1 MTSSS
6 RALHHLS
13 IHEAAG
19 LIQSRELSP
28 VELTQAF
35 LDRIESVDDQLKTY
49 ITLLPDS
56 AMEQARAAEAEIS
69 RGDYRGP
76 LHGIPIA
83 LKDLYDTAGVRTMAQ
98 SKVLEHRVPDSDA
111 TVVTRLREAGTVLLG
126 KLTMHEFALG
136 FPASLYESPRNPW
149 NLDHVTGG
157 SSSGSGA
164 GIASGTCMGTLGSCT
179 GGSIR
184 GPASYCG
191 IVGLKP
197 TYGRVSRHGVLPLSW
212 SLDHVGPMTWTVEDT
227 VHMMQAIA
235 GHDPDD
241 PTSSQTSV
249 PNYAASLRE
258 DVNGLVIGVPR
269 HYFFDASSGADAE
282 ILAAVEKALTDLEGL
297 GARIEEVTIPSLD
310 LAGPANWLIMMSEA
324 YAYHKA
330 NLQSQPQNFGPV
342 VRHRFYLGGLFGSG
356 EYVKAQQARTR
367 IRREFAEVMQRVDLI
382 GCPTMLGPAP
392 LFDSFDPST
401 VVLGRSFTA
410 PFNETG
416 MPAISV
422 PCGFTEG
429 GLPLGLQLA
438 GRPFEEETVIRA
450 AYTYQQHAGWYKQR
464 PAI

>member
-1 MTSSS
+1 MTSASQ
-6 RALHHLS
+6 ALHHLT

-19 LIQSRELSP
+19 LLRTRQLSP

-35 LDRIESVDDQLKTY
+35 LDRIDAVDDQLKSY
-49 ITLLPDS
+49 ITLLRDG
-56 AMEQARAAEAEIS
+56 ALKAAQETEEEIS

-83 LKDLYDTAGVRTMAQ
+83 LKDLYDTAGVATTAQ

-111 TVVTRLREAGTVLLG
+111 TVVTRLREAGTILLG

-164 GIASGTCMGTLGSCT
+164 GIAAGTCMGTLGSCT

-227 VHMMQAIA
+227 AHMMQAIA
-235 GHDPDD
+235 GRDPND
-241 PTSSQTSV
+241 PTSSHMPV
-249 PNYAASLRE
+249 PDYAASLRE
-258 DVNGLVIGVPR
+258 DVSGLVIGMPR
-269 HYFFDASSGADAE
+269 HYFFDDSAGADPE
-282 ILAAVEKALTDLEGL
+282 MLAAVENALTELEGL

-330 NLQSQPQNFGPV
+330 KLQSQPENFGPV

-356 EYVKAQQARTR
+356 EYVKAQQARTL

-392 LFDSFDPST
+392 VFDTFDPSS
-401 VVLGRSFTA
+401 VVMGRSFTA

-422 PCGFTEG
+422 PCGFTERG
-429 GLPLGLQLA
+429 MPLGLQLA
-438 GRPFEEETVIRA
+438 GRPFDEETVIRA
-450 AYTYQQHAGWYKQR
+450 AYTYQQHAGWYTQR

>member
-1 MTSSS
+1 MTTPAP
-6 RALHHLS
+6 ALHHLT
-13 IHEAAG
+13 IHEASS
-19 LIQSRELSP
+19 LIQKRELSP
-28 VELTQAF
+28 VDLTQAF
-35 LDRIESVDDQLKTY
+35 LDRIDAIDDRLKSY
-49 ITLLPDS
+49 ITLLSDS
-56 AMEQARAAEAEIS
+56 AMATARTAEAEIS

-83 LKDLYDTAGVRTMAQ
+83 LKDLYDTAGVPTTGQ
-98 SKVLEHRVPDSDA
+98 SKVLEHRVPDNDA
-111 TVVTRLREAGTVLLG
+111 TVVTRLREAGTILLG

-149 NLDHVTGG
+149 DLNHVTGG

-164 GIASGTCMGTLGSCT
+164 GIAAGTCMGTLGSCT

-227 VHMMQAIA
+227 AHMMQAIA
-235 GHDPDD
+235 GHDPND
-241 PTSSQTSV
+241 PTSSTEPV
-249 PNYAASLRE
+249 PNYTGALRE
-258 DVNGLVIGVPR
+258 DVRGLVIGVPR
-269 HYFFDASSGADAE
+269 HYFFDDSAGADAE
-282 ILAAVEKALTDLEGL
+282 MLAAVDKALEVLESL
-297 GARIEEVTIPSLD
+297 GARVEEVNIPSLD

-356 EYVKAQQARTR
+356 DYVKGQQARNR

-392 LFDSFDPST
+392 EFDTFDPSS

-422 PCGFTEG
+422 PCGFTQS

-438 GRPFEEETVIRA
+438 GRPFDEETVIRA
-450 AYTYQQHAGWYKQR
+450 AYTYQQHAGWYKHR
-464 PAI
+464 PEI

>member
-1 MTSSS
+1 MTTSSQD
-6 RALHHLS
+6 LHLLT
-13 IHEAAG
+13 IHEASD
-19 LIQSRELSP
+19 LIRSRQISP

-35 LDRIESVDDQLKTY
+35 LDRIEAVDDRLKSY
-49 ITLLPDS
+49 ITLLPEA
-56 AMEQARAAEAEIS
+56 AMETAREAEAEIS
-69 RGDYRGP
+69 RGNYRGP

-83 LKDLYDTAGVRTMAQ
+83 LKDLYDTAGVPTMAQ
-98 SKVLEHRVPDSDA
+98 SKVLEHRVPDKDA

-164 GIASGTCMGTLGSCT
+164 GIGAGTCMGTLGSCT

-227 VHMMQAIA
+227 AHMMQAIA
-235 GHDPDD
+235 GRDPND
-241 PTSSQTSV
+241 PTSSTEPV
-249 PNYAASLRE
+249 PDYAASLRE
-258 DVNGLVIGVPR
+258 DVSGLVIGVPR
-269 HYFFDASSGADAE
+269 HYFFDASSGADRE
-282 ILAAVEKALTDLEGL
+282 MLAAVDKALTELEGL
-297 GARIEEVTIPSLD
+297 GARVEEVTIPSLD

-330 NLQSQPQNFGPV
+330 NLAAQPENFGPV

-392 LFDSFDPST
+392 VFDTFDPSS

-422 PCGFTEG
+422 PCGFTQS

-438 GRPFEEETVIRA
+438 GKPFEEETVIRA

-464 PAI
+464 PAL